1 VTTSEPPRPAR
12 EIPGREEIPY
22 VDDPWT
28 KVFVVVVAVF
38 FLAVFANAF
47 LLGEGGFLT
56 RTPSP
61 SPIPSPT
68 ASASATASGS
78 ASVSASASPSA
89 GATAS
94 PTP

>member
-12 EIPGREEIPY
+12 ELPAREEVPY
-22 VDDPWT
+22 IDDPWT

-38 FLAVFANAF
+38 FLVIFANAF
-47 LLGEGGFLT
+47 LLGNGGLLT

-61 SPIPSPT
+61 SPI
-68 ASASATASGS
+68 ASASASE
-78 ASVSASASPSA
+78 SASATSGATASATA

-94 PTP
+94 ATP